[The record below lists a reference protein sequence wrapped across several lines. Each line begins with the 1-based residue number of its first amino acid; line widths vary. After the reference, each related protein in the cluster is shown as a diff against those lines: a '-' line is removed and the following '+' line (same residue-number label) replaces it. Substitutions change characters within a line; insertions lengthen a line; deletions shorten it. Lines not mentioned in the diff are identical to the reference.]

1 MIDQKKGTSER
12 LAVSE
17 WIDQYKQNEGQNLL
31 LSNNEVRGKIQHTIV
46 ARDGR
51 NSPMGHKDILKIIQ
65 SVAGCTP
72 KQADN
77 YYCYAVKNNKFPKL
91 KKGGKV
97 SSAQKTT
104 TSRTQVTIQQQHR
117 WHSTIDQVWEQQV
130 ETNIPVVDFQP
141 V

>member
-31 LSNNEVRGKIQHTIV
+31 LSNNVVLGKIQHTIV

-77 YYCYAVKNNKFPKL
+77 YYCYAVKNNTE
-91 KKGGKV
+91 KKIV
-97 SSAQKTT
+97 
-104 TSRTQVTIQQQHR
+104 
-117 WHSTIDQVWEQQV
+117 
-130 ETNIPVVDFQP
+130 F
-141 V
+141 

>member
-77 YYCYAVKNNKFPKL
+77 YYCYAVEVKTTMVNSNNKILKL
-91 KKGGKV
+91 
-97 SSAQKTT
+97 
-104 TSRTQVTIQQQHR
+104 
-117 WHSTIDQVWEQQV
+117 
-130 ETNIPVVDFQP
+130 
-141 V
+141 